1 MKDKDKLLTSL
12 KVEGLVKMVLRYDL
26 LITGVTTFFKGLRRT
41 DTVVVK
47 YISNTSLAAST
58 HL

>member
-41 DTVVVK
+41 DTVVK